1 VSRLPGMVF
10 SFCPNSRPDVGNERV
25 ANSRVPRQNYIF
37 RRAGERGAKRLLEF
51 SQREQSVLENKRDYY
66 EVLGVSRTASE
77 QEIKS
82 AYRKLALK
90 YHPDRNP
97 GDKEAEEKFKEIV
110 EAYSVL
116 SDPEKRA
123 LYDRYGHAGVSSSA
137 AAAGYGAGFDPFA
150 TFEDLLDEFFGFS
163 DLFGTPTRR
172 RGRAR
177 RGADLRYD
185 LEISLEEAAR
195 GAEKQIRVPRT
206 EVCPSCRGAGTAP
219 GTSPSR
225 CPTCGGSGQV
235 RYQQGIFT
243 ISRTCAHCQ
252 GAGTIIRHPCEEC
265 RGRGRVQRERVVEI
279 RIPPGVDEGAR
290 IRLAGEGEEG
300 IAGGAPGDLYV
311 ILHVRPH
318 EFFTRQG
325 DDLVCTVPITF
336 SQAALGAELKIPTL
350 LDGEASV
357 EIPPGTQSGEV
368 FRVPGRGMPRVDR
381 PGRGD
386 LLVEV
391 RVVTPTRLSREMRRL
406 FEELARLEAKE
417 SGDRS
422 FFERFTD
429 MFGGRGGRSR
439 S

>member
-1 VSRLPGMVF
+1 M
-10 SFCPNSRPDVGNERV
+10 
-25 ANSRVPRQNYIF
+25 
-37 RRAGERGAKRLLEF
+37 
-51 SQREQSVLENKRDYY
+51 ENKRDYY

-137 AAAGYGAGFDPFA
+137 AAASYGAGFDPFA

-163 DLFGTPTRR
+163 DLFGTTTRR
-172 RGRAR
+172 RSRAR

-185 LEISLEEAAR
+185 VEITLEEAAR
-195 GAEKQIRVPRT
+195 GVEKQIRIPRL
-206 EVCPSCRGAGTAP
+206 EVCPICRGAGTAP
-219 GTSPSR
+219 GTSPVR

-235 RYQQGIFT
+235 RYQQGFFT

-252 GAGTIIRHPCEEC
+252 GVGTIIRHPCEEC
-265 RGRGRVQRERVVEI
+265 RGRGRVERERVLEVQ
-279 RIPPGVDEGAR
+279 IPPGVEEGTR
-290 IRLAGEGEEG
+290 LRLAGEGEGG

-311 ILHVRPH
+311 IVHIRPH
-318 EFFTRQG
+318 DFFARQG
-325 DDLVCTVPITF
+325 DDLYCTVPITF
-336 SQAALGAELKIPTL
+336 AQAALGAELKIPTL
-350 LDGEASV
+350 LDGEESL
-357 EIPPGTQSGEV
+357 EIPPGTQSGDV
-368 FRVPGRGMPRVDR
+368 FRLRGRGMPRVDR

-386 LLVEV
+386 LVVEV

-417 SGDRS
+417 VEGKSL
-422 FFERFTD
+422 FERFKD
-429 MFGGRGGRSR
+429 LLGHREGRARS
-439 S
+439 

>member
-1 VSRLPGMVF
+1 M
-10 SFCPNSRPDVGNERV
+10 
-25 ANSRVPRQNYIF
+25 
-37 RRAGERGAKRLLEF
+37 
-51 SQREQSVLENKRDYY
+51 ENKRDYY

-163 DLFGTPTRR
+163 DLFGTTTRR
-172 RGRAR
+172 RSRAR

-185 LEISLEEAAR
+185 LEITLEEAAR
-195 GAEKQIRVPRT
+195 GVEKQIRVPRT
-206 EVCPSCRGAGTAP
+206 EVCALCGGAGTAP

-252 GAGTIIRHPCEEC
+252 GAGTIIRNPCQEC
-265 RGRGRVQRERVVEI
+265 RGRGRVRRERVLDV
-279 RIPPGVDEGAR
+279 RIPPGVDEGT
-290 IRLAGEGEEG
+290 RLRLDGEGEAG

-311 ILHVRPH
+311 IIHVRPH
-318 EFFTRQG
+318 EFFARQG
-325 DDLVCTVPITF
+325 DDLYCTVPVTF
-336 SQAALGAELKIPTL
+336 AQAALGAELKIPTL
-350 LDGEASV
+350 LDGEESV
-357 EIPPGTQSGEV
+357 QIPPGTQSGDV
-368 FRVPGRGMPRVDR
+368 FRLRGRGMPHLDR

-386 LLVEV
+386 LIVEV

-417 SGDRS
+417 VGEKSLL
-422 FFERFTD
+422 ERFKEWL
-429 MFGGRGGRSR
+429 GGREGRAHS
-439 S
+439 